1 MSCPVLLLFEFHR
14 FFLRFVD
21 LVNRI
26 TLEIIIFLPGL
37 LEKLNKAAFE
47 IISIFVNL
55 KRYGER

>member
-1 MSCPVLLLFEFHR
+1 M
-14 FFLRFVD
+14 
-21 LVNRI
+21 
-26 TLEIIIFLPGL
+26 FLPKL